1 MRHASGQYPNK
12 PLTFQTNVLVA
23 WLVSLVYS
31 SALVAASSCSVV
43 FGAPAA
49 AGAGVAEV
57 MAFLNGVR
65 IPKVCL
71 VSCTSQALLPER
83 TVAAVWCLC

>member
-1 MRHASGQYPNK
+1 MLSHFPSRWHTTGVD
-12 PLTFQTNVLVA
+12 LQTNVLVA
-23 WLVSLVYS
+23 WLVNLVYS
-31 SALVAASSCSVV
+31 TALVAASSCSVV

-65 IPKVCL
+65 IPK
-71 VSCTSQALLPER
+71 AR
-83 TVAAVWCLC
+83 TTCARSSRVHAPSLKRHTGL